1 MSQRKNHKVKLRQ
14 DLSSD
19 FEASTKFI
27 TIEKLKYET
36 KNGRNE
42 HR

>member
-1 MSQRKNHKVKLRQ
+1 MSQRTNHKVQFRQ
-14 DLSSD
+14 DLSFD
-19 FEASTKFI
+19 FEASTKCI

-36 KNGRNE
+36 KNVQNE